1 MEREQKEELERFN
14 EKWDQDFFEL
24 TTRFNE
30 QEAKMK
36 ETHYNEMQEK
46 IEEFEK
52 TYHPNPKPSAEVLNL
67 NKLLEQAV
75 KIKE

>member
-30 QEAKMK
+30 QEAKIR
-36 ETHYNEMQEK
+36 ETQNIEIQEK

-52 TYHPNPKPSAEVLNL
+52 TYNPNPKPSVEVLNL

-75 KIKE
+75 KLKE